1 MLELLFKNLQGV
13 DMLVVIN
20 ANKHDIVCFI
30 IGDSVLLFVNQHSAQ
45 YNACVAHSWY
55 LVNSCWM
62 KVHDQHIEYLN
73 LLQFSVSFE
82 SQLLLCED
90 KTSLLEA
97 YFPYNKKTDSC
108 SQGAGLK

>member
-1 MLELLFKNLQGV
+1 
-13 DMLVVIN
+13 
-20 ANKHDIVCFI
+20 
-30 IGDSVLLFVNQHSAQ
+30 
-45 YNACVAHSWY
+45 
-55 LVNSCWM
+55 M

-90 KTSLLEA
+90 KTLLLEA